1 MGVPTA
7 IHGNADL
14 VGLAAQNLA
23 ELEVAKRTS
32 FIFQIPTLSFVER
45 RGAWGAQSVHSRGM
59 ANEPNSEWRKLRLS
73 TPETLLTFRTTN
85 R

>member
-23 ELEVAKRTS
+23 ELEVAKRNES
-32 FIFQIPTLSFVER
+32 SIRNRCDAWHMRADSARSRADSGQIH
-45 RGAWGAQSVHSRGM
+45 A
-59 ANEPNSEWRKLRLS
+59 
-73 TPETLLTFRTTN
+73 
-85 R
+85 